1 VYSIKT
7 RCICGNP
14 ESVKHDDT
22 GSVSVPVYISATFA
36 HPALGESTGFDYS
49 RVSNPTRT
57 ALEDVA
63 ASLDNAARG
72 FAFSSGMAAVTAL
85 FDTFSSGDEI
95 IASDDLYGGSVRLFS
110 SIEKRNGVSV
120 LSCDMTD
127 LSQAE
132 KLFTPKT
139 KAVYIETPGN
149 PTMSI
154 IDIRKA
160 ASLAH
165 AHGAVL
171 IVDNTFLSPYF
182 QQPLSL
188 GADVVVQSGTKFLC
202 GHNDVLAGIITT
214 SNAELIEKIS
224 FVIKTTGAVL
234 SPFDSWLVIRGIKT
248 LAVRMEAQQKSAV
261 RIASFLSSHSRV
273 TRVLYPGLRNHPGY
287 EINTSQASGSGS
299 MISFHVDSASV
310 AQRVLG
316 NVKIIKF
323 AESLGGVDSLIT
335 YPVTQTHAD
344 VPEPD
349 RERKG
354 ITDTF
359 LRLSV
364 GLEDYNDLCA
374 DLEQALG

>member
-1 VYSIKT
+1 MYSIKT
-7 RCICGNP
+7 RCVCGNNQ
-14 ESVKHDDT
+14 SVKHDDT
-22 GSVSVPVYISATFA
+22 GSVCVPVYLSATFA
-36 HPALGESTGFDYS
+36 HPSFGQSTGFDYS
-49 RVSNPTRT
+49 RVSNPTRI
-57 ALEDVA
+57 ALEELA
-63 ASLDNAARG
+63 ASLDGASRG

-95 IASDDLYGGSVRLFS
+95 IASDDLYGGSVRLFT
-110 SIEKRNGVSV
+110 SIVNRNGISV
-120 LSCDMTD
+120 LFCDMTN
-127 LSQAE
+127 LSQVE
-132 KLFTPKT
+132 KLFTPHT

-202 GHNDVLAGIITT
+202 GHNDALAGIITT
-214 SNAELIEKIS
+214 NNDAFIEKIS
-224 FVIKTTGAVL
+224 FVVKTTGAVL

-248 LAVRMEAQQKSAV
+248 LAVRMEAQQKNAV
-261 RIASFLSSHSRV
+261 RIASFLCNHRKV
-273 TRVLYPGLRNHPGY
+273 NRVLYPGLTNHPGY
-287 EINTSQASGSGS
+287 KINKSQSSGAGS
-299 MISFHVDSASV
+299 MISFYVDSALT
-310 AQRVLG
+310 AHRVLD
-316 NVKIIKF
+316 NLKIIKF

-344 VPEPD
+344 IPESD
-349 RERKG
+349 RKRKG
-354 ITDTF
+354 ITDTL

-364 GLEDYNDLCA
+364 GLEDENDLCG